1 LLTIKAIDVTL
12 GRKKI
17 LINFSLQLLDGEFIY
32 ITGQNGGG
40 KSTLLKVING
50 EIKTHK
56 GQIAIDEIPLNVNF
70 LPSLVKHRRKIG
82 YIHQDFRLIDD
93 WTVFENIAYP
103 LLAKGENLSFIKAK
117 ILNIATQLKITDQ
130 LNHFPFEISGG
141 EKQRAAI
148 ARAVIKGARIILAD
162 EPTGNLDPQNS
173 YEIAKFLCSISKKN
187 RVCVLFVTHDIELI
201 KKIPKKAINLGEIN
215 ND

>member
-1 LLTIKAIDVTL
+1 VFRYPRSSVVKKFVVLFILFLPLFLNLTI
-12 GRKKI
+12 
-17 LINFSLQLLDGEFIY
+17 FSLIFNHEGY
-32 ITGQNGGG
+32 
-40 KSTLLKVING
+40 
-50 EIKTHK
+50 
-56 GQIAIDEIPLNVNF
+56 
-70 LPSLVKHRRKIG
+70 RRKIG

-93 WTVFENIAYP
+93 WTVFENITYP

-173 YEIAKFLCSISKKN
+173 YEIAKFLCSISEKN